1 MCFLTALVTSHLHCR
16 PHCRPHITPQCLC
29 SRPCPTLCP
38 LLQVRAGDCAA
49 SLGAATDTL
58 CGLMVR
64 EIVACSGCANRREE
78 PTSWEHQPIIRAT
91 ILRATAA
98 AAAAKAA
105 AAKAATAKAAAAK
118 AAAAKAAAAKAGAA
132 KVQQMDPMIQLL
144 AAALSLQRQTQQR
157 CCSRCHTSNVSR
169 CMLRCPRPLSMMQR
183 VHIRRYIQDMCL
195 NHRSLISQ
203 PFCCLLKIALRLTYR
218 VAAAAAAAALLVIT
232 GGRQAAGAC
241 PPEAGGAGGL
251 GAGSCCAQGRP
262 AGNTQGTE

>member
-1 MCFLTALVTSHLHCR
+1 MR
-16 PHCRPHITPQCLC
+16 YDHITPQTLCLH
-29 SRPCPTLCP
+29 PCPTSCP
-38 LLQVRAGDCAA
+38 LLQVPAGDCTA

-58 CGLMVR
+58 CGLLVR
-64 EIVACSGCANRREE
+64 EIVACSGCSNRREE
-78 PTSWEHQPIIRAT
+78 PASWEHQPIIRASA
-91 ILRATAA
+91 LRATAA
-98 AAAAKAA
+98 AAAKTAA
-105 AAKAATAKAAAAK
+105 GKT
-118 AAAAKAAAAKAGAA
+118 GTA
-132 KVQQMDPMIQLL
+132 KVQQVDPMIQLL

-203 PFCCLLKIALRLTYR
+203 PSCCLLKIALRLTYR
-218 VAAAAAAAALLVIT
+218 VAAAAALLVIT
-232 GGRQAAGAC
+232 GGRQAAAAC

-251 GAGSCCAQGRP
+251 GACSCCAQGRP